1 MFSSFAETAADPL
14 SVPVLLFL
22 LLPSLDTLSK
32 VYFQAVKNLVSANVL
47 GESASSP
54 LTFSFCLLVRTSTG
68 GRHLHHSLLIS
79 STARG

>member
-54 LTFSFCLLVRTSTG
+54 LAFSFC
-68 GRHLHHSLLIS
+68 SLSFLFGPPLEAATCTILY
-79 STARG
+79 

>member
-14 SVPVLLFL
+14 SVPVLFL

-54 LTFSFCLLVRTSTG
+54 LAFSFCLLPFLFGPPLEAATCTI
-68 GRHLHHSLLIS
+68 LY
-79 STARG
+79 